1 MSTKDLSSKAEKL
14 KELKMFAE
22 EVAAEIAALEDEIKA
37 ELTARNVDELQAGL
51 FKIRYKLIEGSRFDT
66 KAFRAAMPE
75 LADRFTIKTTQ
86 RRFSLA

>member
-1 MSTKDLSSKAEKL
+1 MSSKDIASRARKL
-14 KELKMFAE
+14 KALKAKQDE
-22 EVAAEIAALEDEIKA
+22 IAAEIAAIEQELKTELEHRE
-37 ELTARNVDELQAGL
+37 VDELQAGS
-51 FKIRYKLIEGSRFDT
+51 FKIRWKLIEGSRFDT